1 MLSDVLEYINSC
13 VSGPGLAAVIFV
25 CGVVLFARLGP
36 FAIVHPRRTLA
47 ALRSGGV
54 DGMSPAKAMCVAL
67 AGTLGV
73 GNIAGVASAIYIG
86 GAGAIFW
93 MWVSALAAMPIKYAE
108 TVLALGHRRLK
119 EDGWH
124 GGAFFYITDTRRK
137 WSGFSAGLFAALC
150 LATSL
155 SMGSAVQ
162 AEAAASALTR
172 LTGLPT
178 VVCGVIVALPVLAVI
193 LGGLKRIADISAKL
207 IPAVCGLYILMSLY
221 IIFGNIPLLGMVFGK
236 IFAGAADISAAGGGI
251 FGFTLSRVVSVGV
264 TRGIVSNEAG
274 CGTAPI
280 AHSGAE
286 VKSPAVQGVFGML
299 EVAVDTLVICTMTAL
314 VVLIGAE
321 KGLSVGVDGMETAL
335 GAFGMFI
342 PFSDR
347 ALSVSVIIFAFCTMI
362 CWYYYGSESIA
373 YLGLRH
379 AGKVYPFIFAAA
391 AVTGTLSGEAV
402 WQFTDLFVSLMTIL
416 NMGCVMMYTREIKT
430 GTDAYFGRRGLR

>member
-25 CGVVLFARLGP
+25 CGAVLFARLGP
-36 FAIVHPRRTLA
+36 FAIVHPRRTLT

-178 VVCGVIVALPVLAVI
+178 VVCGVIIELS
-193 LGGLKRIADISAKL
+193 GSCRHSRRIEEDRGYFGEAHA
-207 IPAVCGLYILMSLY
+207 AVCGLYILMSLY

-286 VKSPAVQGVFGML
+286 VKSPAVQGVSRYARGR
-299 EVAVDTLVICTMTAL
+299 
-314 VVLIGAE
+314 G
-321 KGLSVGVDGMETAL
+321 
-335 GAFGMFI
+335 
-342 PFSDR
+342 R
-347 ALSVSVIIFAFCTMI
+347 HALSPA
-362 CWYYYGSESIA
+362 
-373 YLGLRH
+373 
-379 AGKVYPFIFAAA
+379 P
-391 AVTGTLSGEAV
+391 
-402 WQFTDLFVSLMTIL
+402 
-416 NMGCVMMYTREIKT
+416 
-430 GTDAYFGRRGLR
+430 

>member
-25 CGVVLFARLGP
+25 CGAVLFARLGP
-36 FAIVHPRRTLA
+36 FAIVHPKRTLA
-47 ALRSGGV
+47 ALRSGGD

-108 TVLALGHRRLK
+108 TVLALGHRRRK

-124 GGAFFYITDTRRK
+124 GGAFFYISDTRRK
-137 WSGFSAGLFAALC
+137 GAGFAAGLFAVLC

-162 AEAAASALTR
+162 AEAAAASLMR
-172 LTGLPT
+172 LTGLPLI
-178 VVCGVIVALPVLAVI
+178 VCGVIVAAPVLTVI
-193 LGGLKRIADISAKL
+193 LGGLKRIADMSAKL
-207 IPAVCGLYILMSLY
+207 IPAVCALYILMSLY
-221 IIFGNIPLLGMVFGK
+221 IIFSNIPLLGAVFGK

-251 FGFTLSRVVSVGV
+251 FGFTLSRAVSVGV

-280 AHSGAE
+280 AHSGAG

-321 KGLSVGVDGMETAL
+321 RGLAVGADGMETAL

-362 CWYYYGSESIA
+362 CWYYYGSESVA
-373 YLGLRH
+373 YLGLRR
-379 AGKVYPFIFAAA
+379 AGKVYPFVFAAA
-391 AVTGTLSGEAV
+391 AVVGTLSGEAV

-416 NMGCVMMYTREIKT
+416 NMGCVMMYIREIKA
-430 GTDAYFGRRGLR
+430 GTDAYFGGHT

>member
-25 CGVVLFARLGP
+25 CGAVLFARLGP
-36 FAIVHPRRTLA
+36 FAIVHPKRTLA
-47 ALRSGGV
+47 ALRSGGG

-108 TVLALGHRRLK
+108 TVLALGHRRRK

-124 GGAFFYITDTRRK
+124 GGAFFYISDTRRK
-137 WSGFSAGLFAALC
+137 GSGFAAGLFAVLC

-162 AEAAASALTR
+162 AEAAASSLTR

-193 LGGLKRIADISAKL
+193 LGGLKRIADMSAKL

-221 IIFGNIPLLGMVFGK
+221 IIFGNIPLLGAVFGK

-251 FGFTLSRVVSVGV
+251 FGFTLSRAVSVGV

-391 AVTGTLSGEAV
+391 AVTGALSGEAV

-430 GTDAYFGRRGLR
+430 GTDAYFGGHGKR